1 MPWAIGFEGQK
12 MEIAVK
18 VTEEELAESG
28 MSDVE
33 FKEHLYSLLEDS
45 TPSLPGYNI
54 NLQVVPE
61 NR

>member
-1 MPWAIGFEGQK
+1 